1 MDIFRCP
8 KLQNPITCPLD
19 STMGRTM
26 KHCWVSKVRIL
37 HSLMKLQIIWCLQ
50 CLKDSTIV
58 QTNIIFT
65 DDIMF
70 IVCYKGSKIFMT
82 NNIMFTMLR
91 HVVFL
96 LSIAFGLCSY
106 WFLGVWMVSWYSW
119 RAECFVGCMI
129 ALSILISSVFQQFL
143 YEINPL
149 EENISY

>member
-1 MDIFRCP
+1 
-8 KLQNPITCPLD
+8 
-19 STMGRTM
+19 
-26 KHCWVSKVRIL
+26 
-37 HSLMKLQIIWCLQ
+37 
-50 CLKDSTIV
+50 
-58 QTNIIFT
+58 
-65 DDIMF
+65 
-70 IVCYKGSKIFMT
+70 
-82 NNIMFTMLR
+82 MLR

-106 WFLGVWMVSWYSW
+106 WFLGVWMVPWCGW